1 MLPLFIFALSPLF
14 SLLPSVAGHGYV
26 EKVIID
32 GTTYTGNVP
41 AAQPSDSPI
50 RQISDIGPL
59 ATMVVPANPGSVL
72 QFYWGNPGGGNWPHN
87 TGPIMTYMG
96 ACDTSTC
103 DKFNG
108 STAKWFKIDQIGKK
122 SDGNTWYQQD
132 IMNAQPASLTLP
144 TEVAPGDYLVR
155 HEIIALHL
163 AVTLGGAEFYPSCTQ
178 IRVGGSQTGTPNATV
193 SFPGAYN
200 DNDPGI
206 YDPSIYTPGAS
217 YTFPGGPVSNL
228 ASPAD
233 MTGQLSGNGSSS
245 SPAGNS
251 TSPSTAKNGNP
262 TSTGSGAQ
270 PTGIAQ
276 SSLSRVCK
284 LQKRNALLSR
294 RDTGVAQHKR
304 HISFMRAIRE
314 AFYHS

>member
-1 MLPLFIFALSPLF
+1 MAQRPSGSKSTRSAKSRTGTLGTSRTSVRIILLS
-14 SLLPSVAGHGYV
+14 SSRASYQHAKTRHTV
-26 EKVIID
+26 
-32 GTTYTGNVP
+32 
-41 AAQPSDSPI
+41 
-50 RQISDIGPL
+50 
-59 ATMVVPANPGSVL
+59 
-72 QFYWGNPGGGNWPHN
+72 
-87 TGPIMTYMG
+87 
-96 ACDTSTC
+96 
-103 DKFNG
+103 NG
-108 STAKWFKIDQIGKK
+108 K
-122 SDGNTWYQQD
+122 
-132 IMNAQPASLTLP
+132 PASVTLP
-144 TEVAPGDYLVR
+144 TQVAPGDYLVR

-178 IRVGGSQTGTPNATV
+178 IRVGGSQTGTPNQTV

-206 YDPSIYTPGAS
+206 YDPSIYSSGAS

-251 TSPSTAKNGNP
+251 SPSSTAKNGKP
-262 TSTGSGAQ
+262 TTTNGSGAQ
-270 PTGIAQ
+270 PTGVAQ

-284 LQKRNALLSR
+284 LQKRDAVLSR
-294 RDTGVAQHKR
+294 RDTGIAQHKR
-304 HISFMRAIRE
+304 HVSFMRAIRD

>member
-1 MLPLFIFALSPLF
+1 
-14 SLLPSVAGHGYV
+14 
-26 EKVIID
+26 
-32 GTTYTGNVP
+32 
-41 AAQPSDSPI
+41 
-50 RQISDIGPL
+50 
-59 ATMVVPANPGSVL
+59 MVVSANPGSVME
-72 QFYWGNPGGGNWPHN
+72 FYWGNPSGGNWPHN

-122 SDGNTWYQQD
+122 SDGNTWYQAD
-132 IMNAQPASLTLP
+132 ISAYHSPLSCSRTPYQHAKTRHTVNGSPASVTLP
-144 TEVAPGDYLVR
+144 TQVAPGEYLVR
-155 HEIIALHL
+155 HELIALQL

-178 IRVGGSQTGTPNATV
+178 IHIGGSQTGTPNQTI

-206 YDPSIYTPGAS
+206 YDPNVYSPGS
-217 YTFPGGPVSNL
+217 PYIFPGGPVSNL

-251 TSPSTAKNGNP
+251 SPSSTAKNGEP
-262 TSTGSGAQ
+262 TSTNGAGSGSGAQ
-270 PTGIAQ
+270 SP
-276 SSLSRVCK
+276 LSRVCK
-284 LQKRNALLSR
+284 LQKRDAPLSR
-294 RDTGVAQHKR
+294 RDTGIAQHKR
-304 HISFMRAIRE
+304 HMSFMRAIRNV
-314 AFYHS
+314 FYHS

>member
-1 MLPLFIFALSPLF
+1 
-14 SLLPSVAGHGYV
+14 
-26 EKVIID
+26 
-32 GTTYTGNVP
+32 
-41 AAQPSDSPI
+41 
-50 RQISDIGPL
+50 
-59 ATMVVPANPGSVL
+59 
-72 QFYWGNPGGGNWPHN
+72 
-87 TGPIMTYMG
+87 MTYMG

-108 STAKWFKIDQIGKK
+108 STAKWFKIDQIGKE
-122 SDGNTWYQQD
+122 SDSTWYQQD
-132 IMNAQPASLTLP
+132 ISAYYSPLSSSHTPYQHAKTRHIVNGKPAVVTLP

-163 AVTLGGAEFYPSCTQ
+163 AETLGGAEFYPSCTQ
-178 IRVGGSQTGTPNATV
+178 IRVGGSQTGTPNQTV

-206 YDPSIYTPGAS
+206 YDPSIYTDGAP

-251 TSPSTAKNGNP
+251 SPSSTAKNGKP
-262 TSTGSGAQ
+262 TSTNGAGSGSS
-270 PTGIAQ
+270 TGNAQ
-276 SSLSRVCK
+276 SPLNRACK
-284 LQKRNALLSR
+284 LEKRNALLSR
-294 RDTGVAQHKR
+294 RDTKVAPHKR
-304 HISFMRAIRE
+304 HISFMRAIRDV
-314 AFYHS
+314 FYHS

>member
-1 MLPLFIFALSPLF
+1 
-14 SLLPSVAGHGYV
+14 V
-26 EKVIID
+26 
-32 GTTYTGNVP
+32 
-41 AAQPSDSPI
+41 
-50 RQISDIGPL
+50 
-59 ATMVVPANPGSVL
+59 
-72 QFYWGNPGGGNWPHN
+72 
-87 TGPIMTYMG
+87 
-96 ACDTSTC
+96 
-103 DKFNG
+103 
-108 STAKWFKIDQIGKK
+108 
-122 SDGNTWYQQD
+122 
-132 IMNAQPASLTLP
+132 NAQPASLTLP

-233 MTGQLSGNGSSS
+233 MTGQLSGDGSSS

-276 SSLSRVCK
+276 SPLSRVCK